1 MLGRRSGPRVT
12 RRGSTVGRA
21 WAIVSPVRAVV
32 VREAFGLDNLHLQE
46 QSKPEPGPGQLR
58 MRVHAAS
65 LNYRDLL
72 MVRGQYNP
80 RQPLPLVPA
89 SDGVGVVDAVG
100 AGVDSAR
107 LGERVAG
114 LFAQGWMDGEPT
126 HRSARATL
134 GGPLPGMLREWAV
147 LDADGVAPV
156 PEHLTDVQAATLPC
170 AGLTAWSALVTLGG
184 IKPGDTV
191 LVQGSGGVSSFALD
205 FAVAAGAR
213 VIATSR
219 SADKADALVERGAW
233 KGVVTAED
241 PKWGKTVRALTG
253 GRGVD
258 LVVEVGGA
266 GTLAQSLRAVRLGG
280 TVAMIG
286 VLAGGRA
293 EVDLTPVLM
302 GQVRV
307 QGVLVGHRAGFE
319 AMCRSIAQHRLE
331 PRVDSVYPLEQTRAA
346 FDHLASGTQRGKIC
360 IDLTTAGS
368 GG

>member
-1 MLGRRSGPRVT
+1 M
-12 RRGSTVGRA
+12 
-21 WAIVSPVRAVV
+21 RAVV
-32 VREAFGLDNLHLQE
+32 VREAFGLDNLHRVDLP
-46 QSKPEPGPGQLR
+46 KPEPGPGQVR
-58 MRVHAAS
+58 MRVRAAS

-89 SDGVGVVDAVG
+89 SDGVGIIDAVG
-100 AGVDSAR
+100 SGVDTAR
-107 LGERVAG
+107 IGERVAG
-114 LFAQGWMDGEPT
+114 LFAQGWQDGEPA
-126 HRSARATL
+126 HESARATL

-147 LDADGVAPV
+147 LDAHGVASV

-170 AGLTAWSALVTLGG
+170 AGLTAWSALVTLGR

-219 SADKADALVERGAW
+219 SAQKAEALVERGAW
-233 KGVVTAED
+233 RSVVTGED
-241 PKWGKTVRALTG
+241 PKWGKAVRALTG

-266 GTLAQSLRAVRLGG
+266 GTLGQSLRAVRLGG

-293 EVDLTPVLM
+293 DVDMTPVLM

-319 AMCRSIAQHRLE
+319 AMCRSIEQHGLE
-331 PRVDSVYPLEQTRAA
+331 PRVDSVYALEQTRAA

-360 IDLTTAGS
+360 IDLTAPDS
-368 GG
+368 PA

>member
-1 MLGRRSGPRVT
+1 M
-12 RRGSTVGRA
+12 
-21 WAIVSPVRAVV
+21 RAVV
-32 VREAFGLDNLHLQE
+32 VREAFGLDNLALIDRE
-46 QSKPEPGPGQLR
+46 EPTPGPGQV
-58 MRVHAAS
+58 RVRVRATS

-72 MVRGQYNP
+72 MVKGLYNP
-80 RQPLPLVPA
+80 RQPLPLVPI
-89 SDGVGVVDAVG
+89 SDGVGVIDAVG
-100 AGVDSAR
+100 PGVDPGRVGA
-107 LGERVAG
+107 RVAG
-114 LFAQGWMDGEPT
+114 MFAQGWIDGPPAHET
-126 HRSARATL
+126 ARATL

-156 PEHLTDVQAATLPC
+156 PEHLSDVQAATLPC
-170 AGLTAWSALVTLGG
+170 AALTAWSALVTLGG
-184 IKPGDTV
+184 IQPGDTV

-219 SADKADALVERGAW
+219 SADKAAALAERGAW
-233 KGVVTAED
+233 KTVVTADD
-241 PKWGKTVRALTG
+241 PQWGRTVRGLTG

-266 GTLAQSLRAVRLGG
+266 GTLGQSLRAVRLGG

-293 EVDLTPVLM
+293 EVDMTPVLM

-319 AMCRSIAQHRLE
+319 AMCRCIEQHRLE
-331 PRVDSVYPLEQTRAA
+331 PRVDTVYPLDEARAA

-360 IDLTTAGS
+360 ITVADS
-368 GG
+368 

>member
-1 MLGRRSGPRVT
+1 M
-12 RRGSTVGRA
+12 
-21 WAIVSPVRAVV
+21 RAVV
-32 VREAFGLDNLHLQE
+32 VREAFGLDNLHLVE
-46 QSKPEPGPGQLR
+46 QPKPEPGPGQVR
-58 MRVHAAS
+58 VRVHAVS

-72 MVRGQYNP
+72 MVQGQYNP

-89 SDGVGVVDAVG
+89 SDGVGVIDAVG
-100 AGVDSAR
+100 PGVDPSR
-107 LGERVAG
+107 VGDRVAG
-114 LFAQGWMDGEPT
+114 LFAQGWLDGEPA
-126 HRSARATL
+126 HDSARSTL
-134 GGPLPGMLREWAV
+134 GGPLPGMLREWAI
-147 LDADGVAPV
+147 LEPDGVASV
-156 PEHLTDVQAATLPC
+156 PSHLTDVQAATLPC

-184 IKPGDTV
+184 IRAGDTV

-219 SADKADALVERGAW
+219 SADKADALAERGAW
-233 KGVVTAED
+233 KTVVTTGD
-241 PKWGKTVRALTG
+241 SKWGKTVRGLTD

-266 GTLAQSLRAVRLGG
+266 GTLGQSLRAVRMGG

-293 EVDLTPVLM
+293 EVDMTPVLM

-307 QGVLVGHRAGFE
+307 QGVLVGHRAGFR
-319 AMCRSIAQHRLE
+319 AMCRNIEHHRLE
-331 PRVDSVYPLEQTRAA
+331 PRIDSVYPLEETRAA

-360 IDLTTAGS
+360 IELTTAGS
-368 GG
+368 PA

>member
-1 MLGRRSGPRVT
+1 MGAAVVDASARLRDGAT
-12 RRGSTVGRA
+12 
-21 WAIVSPVRAVV
+21 VRAVV
-32 VREAFGLDNLHLQE
+32 VREAFGLENLAVVEQE
-46 QSKPEPGPGQLR
+46 TPEPGPGQV
-58 MRVHAAS
+58 RVRVGAAS

-89 SDGVGVVDAVG
+89 SDGVGRIDAVG
-100 AGVDSAR
+100 EGVDPQR
-107 LGERVAG
+107 IGERVAG
-114 LFAQGWMDGEPT
+114 MFAQGWLDGAPEHT
-126 HRSARATL
+126 TARATL

-147 LDADGVAPV
+147 FDEGGVAPV

-184 IKPGDTV
+184 IRPGDTV

-219 SADKADALVERGAW
+219 SADKAAALAERGAW
-233 KGVVTAED
+233 KTVVTAED
-241 PKWGKTVRALTG
+241 PKWGKTVRSLTG

-280 TVAMIG
+280 TIGMIG

-293 EVDLTPVLM
+293 EVDMTPVLM

-319 AMCRSIAQHRLE
+319 AMCRCIEQHALI
-331 PRVDSVYPLEQTRAA
+331 PRVDSVYTLDQTREA

-360 IDLTTAGS
+360 ITLGED
-368 GG
+368 

>member
-1 MLGRRSGPRVT
+1 M
-12 RRGSTVGRA
+12 
-21 WAIVSPVRAVV
+21 RAVV
-32 VREAFGLDNLHLQE
+32 VREAFGLDNLALIDLE
-46 QSKPEPGPGQLR
+46 EPTPGPGQV
-58 MRVHAAS
+58 RVRVRATS

-72 MVRGQYNP
+72 MVKGLYNP
-80 RQPLPLVPA
+80 RQPLPLVPI
-89 SDGVGVVDAVG
+89 SDGVGVIDAVG
-100 AGVDSAR
+100 PGVDPGRVGA
-107 LGERVAG
+107 RVAG
-114 LFAQGWMDGEPT
+114 MFAQGWIDGPPAHET
-126 HRSARATL
+126 ARATL

-156 PEHLTDVQAATLPC
+156 PEHLSDVQAATLPC
-170 AGLTAWSALVTLGG
+170 AALTAWSALVTLGG
-184 IKPGDTV
+184 IQPGDTV

-219 SADKADALVERGAW
+219 SADKAAALAERGAW
-233 KGVVTAED
+233 KTVVTADD
-241 PKWGKTVRALTG
+241 PQWGRTVRGLTG

-266 GTLAQSLRAVRLGG
+266 GTLGQSLRAVRLGG

-293 EVDLTPVLM
+293 EVDMTPVLM

-319 AMCRSIAQHRLE
+319 AMCRCIEQHRLE
-331 PRVDSVYPLEQTRAA
+331 PRVDTVYPLDEARAA

-360 IDLTTAGS
+360 ITVADS
-368 GG
+368 

>member
-1 MLGRRSGPRVT
+1 MSL
-12 RRGSTVGRA
+12 
-21 WAIVSPVRAVV
+21 VRAVV
-32 VREAFGLDNLHLQE
+32 VREAFGLDNLRLTQQPE
-46 QSKPEPGPGQLR
+46 PEPGPGQLR
-58 MRVHAAS
+58 VRVHAAS

-72 MVRGQYNP
+72 MVQGHYNP

-89 SDGVGVVDAVG
+89 SDGVGIIDAVG
-100 AGVDSAR
+100 TGVDSAR
-107 LGERVAG
+107 IGDRVAG
-114 LFAQGWMDGEPT
+114 LFAQGWLDGGPAQ
-126 HRSARATL
+126 HSARATL

-147 LDADGVAPV
+147 LDESGVASV
-156 PEHLTDVQAATLPC
+156 PEFLTDVQAATLPC
-170 AGLTAWSALVTLGG
+170 AALTAWSALVTLGG
-184 IKPGDTV
+184 IRPGDTV

-219 SADKADALVERGAW
+219 SAEKADALADRGAW
-233 KGVVTAED
+233 KTVVTTGD
-241 PKWGKTVRALTG
+241 PKWGKTVRGLTG

-266 GTLAQSLRAVRLGG
+266 GTLGQSLRAVRLGG
-280 TVAMIG
+280 TIAMIG

-293 EVDLTPVLM
+293 QVDMTPVLM

-307 QGVLVGHRAGFE
+307 QGVLVGHKAGFE
-319 AMCRSIAQHRLE
+319 AMCRCIEQHRLQ

-360 IDLTTAGS
+360 IDLTAPDS
-368 GG
+368 PV

>member
-1 MLGRRSGPRVT
+1 M
-12 RRGSTVGRA
+12 RA
-21 WAIVSPVRAVV
+21 LV
-32 VREAFGLDNLHLQE
+32 VRQAFGLDNLAVVDQPV
-46 QSKPEPGPGQLR
+46 PEPGPGQV
-58 MRVHAAS
+58 RVRVRAVS

-72 MVRGQYNP
+72 MVRGLYNP

-100 AGVDSAR
+100 VGVDPAR
-107 LGERVAG
+107 VGERVAG
-114 LFAQGWMDGEPT
+114 MFAQGWQGGPPDHAT
-126 HRSARATL
+126 ARATL

-147 LDADGVAPV
+147 LDEDGVAAV
-156 PEHLTDVQAATLPC
+156 PEHLSDVQASTLPC
-170 AGLTAWSALVTLGG
+170 AALTAWSALVTLGG
-184 IKPGDTV
+184 LRPGDTV

-213 VIATSR
+213 VIATTR
-219 SADKADALVERGAW
+219 SADKAASLSERGAW
-233 KGVVTAED
+233 KTVVTAED
-241 PKWGKTVRALTG
+241 PMWGKTVRGLTG

-266 GTLAQSLRAVRLGG
+266 GTFAQSMRAVRLGG

-293 EVDLTPVLM
+293 EIDMTPVLM

-319 AMCRSIAQHRLE
+319 AMCRCIEQHRLE
-331 PRVDSVYPLEQTRAA
+331 PRVDSVFPLEEARAA
-346 FDHLASGTQRGKIC
+346 FDRLASGAQRGKVC
-360 IDLTTAGS
+360 VEVS
-368 GG
+368 R

>member
-1 MLGRRSGPRVT
+1 M
-12 RRGSTVGRA
+12 
-21 WAIVSPVRAVV
+21 RAVV
-32 VREAFGLDNLHLQE
+32 VSEAFGLDNLRVVE
-46 QSKPEPGPGQLR
+46 QDPPEPGPGQV
-58 MRVHAAS
+58 RVRVRAAS

-72 MVRGQYNP
+72 MVRGLYNP

-89 SDGVGVVDAVG
+89 SDGVGVIDQVG
-100 AGVDSAR
+100 PGVDPAR
-107 LGERVAG
+107 VGQRVAG
-114 LFAQGWMDGEPT
+114 LFAQGWLDGEPQ
-126 HRSARATL
+126 HHSARATL

-147 LDADGVAPV
+147 LDADGVVAV
-156 PEHLTDVQAATLPC
+156 PEYLTDVQAATLPC
-170 AGLTAWSALVTLGG
+170 AALTAWSALVTLGG
-184 IKPGDTV
+184 VRAGDTV

-213 VIATSR
+213 VVATSR
-219 SADKADALVERGAW
+219 SAEKAEAMAERGAW
-233 KGVVTAED
+233 KTVVTTDD
-241 PKWGKTVRALTG
+241 PTWGKTVRRLTD

-293 EVDLTPVLM
+293 EVDMTPVLM

-319 AMCRSIAQHRLE
+319 AMCRCLEQHRLQ
-331 PRVDSVYPLEQTRAA
+331 PRVDRVFPLSETRAA
-346 FDHLASGTQRGKIC
+346 FEHLASGTQRGKIC
-360 IDLTTAGS
+360 IDLSDSEA
-368 GG
+368 